1 MSFYI
6 SFISMTMTVLIVGLF
21 YYFTTKYLAS
31 FVGEDYRQ
39 AMAISLGIVA
49 VAISY
54 KMMGVIEG
62 DKDSVIEETERMA
75 NRLMDSIR
83 KDLD

>member
-1 MSFYI
+1 MMLRLGST
-6 SFISMTMTVLIVGLF
+6 SWSNRLMDD
-21 YYFTTKYLAS
+21 FTTKYLAS